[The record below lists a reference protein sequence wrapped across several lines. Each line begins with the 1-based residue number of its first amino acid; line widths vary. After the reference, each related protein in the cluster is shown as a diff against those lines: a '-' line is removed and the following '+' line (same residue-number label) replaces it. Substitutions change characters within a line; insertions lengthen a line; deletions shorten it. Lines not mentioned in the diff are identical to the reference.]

1 MDRLTPKTET
11 DGELFL
17 ETLEK
22 EIQPSKTL
30 KMHIYDKR
38 LHGFI
43 TAQKEAIAQMI
54 YKYVNTEKGDYYIYP
69 TFGLKKKD
77 VFYKP
82 KTFAYHK
89 LCGRIKEDLEWDDR
103 IKSVDGFVYDKENSK
118 KRDLAMHF
126 SVHSIYGDLTYEG
139 VVHLG

>member
-38 LHGFI
+38 LYGFI

>member
-1 MDRLTPKTET
+1 MDRLTPKQET

-17 ETLEK
+17 ETLHR

-30 KMHIYDKR
+30 KMHIYDKK

-43 TAQKEAIAQMI
+43 MAEKEALEQMV
-54 YKYVNTEKGDYYIYP
+54 YKYVNTEKGDFYIYP

-77 VFYKP
+77 LFYRP

-103 IKSVDGFVYDKENSK
+103 VSLVDNFRYDKDKSQK
-118 KRDLAMHF
+118 HDLAMSF
-126 SVHSIYGDLTYEG
+126 TVHSIYGDLTYEG